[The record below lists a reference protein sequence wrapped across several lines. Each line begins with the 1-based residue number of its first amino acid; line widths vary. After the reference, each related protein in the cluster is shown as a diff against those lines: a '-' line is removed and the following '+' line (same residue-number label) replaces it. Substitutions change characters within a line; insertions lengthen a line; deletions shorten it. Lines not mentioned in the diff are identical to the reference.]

1 MHQVVVVKIIC
12 VQVVVG
18 GLSRRRRRGS
28 RHDIELVID
37 RVAVVHVY
45 VVTVV
50 VRSLQDLSVLA
61 MVVVVMDDLR
71 DGSRRSAANLERNH
85 LFDGGAALDAL
96 LHDGRA
102 MIAGNHVPAWLEEDR
117 GLPVGAD

>member
-1 MHQVVVVKIIC
+1 MHQIVVVKVIG

-18 GLSRRRRRGS
+18 GLSSRRRGGCS
-28 RHDIELVID
+28 HDIELVID
-37 RVAVVHVY
+37 RIAVVHVY

-50 VRSLQDLSVLA
+50 VCSLQDLGIFA

-71 DGSRRSAANLERNH
+71 NGSRRSAAYLERNH

-96 LHDGRA
+96 LHDWRA
-102 MIAGNHVPAWLEEDR
+102 MITSNHVSTWLEEDR
-117 GLPVGAD
+117 GLSV